1 MPRMKSDTFWH
12 AAGRVAVILLVCPA
26 WAAATDVFKSVDSQ
40 GHVVYSD
47 RADIST
53 TQSVVHIDDALAP
66 PDLIHFCWTNCFTLS
81 FANGVYRRTDG
92 TEETWTVE
100 SFTPISI
107 TLHRHD
113 APAEWNGFSADVIY
127 QGQVSNER
135 LFNISVGGHP
145 VPDINM
151 AWGAALGTLPGSNA
165 ERDQG
170 PPPAG
175 VAPAVDLDMRAAD
188 APPPLLTD
196 EQPPCVQEGYLWTPG
211 YWVWGGGFHWVA
223 GAWVRP
229 PQAGVL
235 WTPGYWAF
243 AGPFYVFHP
252 GYWGP
257 HIGFYGGINYGF
269 GYGGVGFLGGRWVG
283 NSFAYNRTVNNLD
296 ASVIHNTYSE
306 TVSNNAVRNR
316 VSYNGGSGGT
326 TAAASAQERAAAA
339 EPHLPPTTSQR
350 QVMLRAAANP
360 PPAPLVTRIHT
371 TSSTPR
377 VERANGA
384 VAKAAPAPARAPAG
398 AAATA
403 AVTPPNTNRPS
414 VAHTP
419 RNMPAPPE
427 GAEEQPAPAKTL
439 AKPTKPPPH
448 HPQ

>member
-1 MPRMKSDTFWH
+1 MRSDTLWH
-12 AAGRVAVILLVCPA
+12 SAGRVAVILLVCPA
-26 WAAATDVFKSVDSQ
+26 WAAATDVYKSVDSE

-47 RADIST
+47 RADVAAA
-53 TQSVVHIDDALAP
+53 QSVVHIDDAQTP

-81 FANGVYRRTDG
+81 FANGLYRRIDG

-100 SFTPISI
+100 SFTPTSVI
-107 TLHRHD
+107 LHRHGV
-113 APAEWNGFSADVIY
+113 PAEWNGFSADVIY
-127 QGQVSNER
+127 QGQVSNGR
-135 LFNISVGGHP
+135 LINISVNGHS

-151 AWGAALGTLPGSNA
+151 AWGAALGMLPGSNA

-175 VAPAVDLDMRAAD
+175 FEPAVDLDMRTAE
-188 APPPLLTD
+188 APPPLLID
-196 EQPPCVQEGYLWTPG
+196 VQPPCAQEGYLWTPG
-211 YWVWGGGFHWVA
+211 YWAWGGEYHWMA

-229 PQAGVL
+229 PQVGVL
-235 WTPGYWAF
+235 WTPGYWEF

-316 VSYNGGSGGT
+316 VSYNGGSGGI

-339 EPHLPPTTSQR
+339 EPHLPPATSQR
-350 QVMLRAAANP
+350 QVMQRAAASL
-360 PPAPLVTRIHT
+360 PPAMVVTRIHT
-371 TSSTPR
+371 TSSAPP
-377 VERANGA
+377 VARAHGA
-384 VAKAAPAPARAPAG
+384 VAPPAPAPAS

-403 AVTPPNTNRPS
+403 AAAVTPTKTNRPS

-419 RNMPAPPE
+419 RNMPAQAE
-427 GAEEQPAPAKTL
+427 GAEDAPAAAKTG

-448 HPQ
+448 HQQ